1 MPTYR
6 YECAN
11 AECATGGE
19 FTVFQSM
26 SAEALKL
33 CPTCGKVVERL
44 IGPAYVSTPKGNTD
58 LKSMGFASYF
68 LIVMDFIKHGRSIG
82 VPVGPGR
89 GSGAGALV
97 AYTLDITRVDP
108 LPNGLLFERFPRS
121 R

>member
-58 LKSMGFASYF
+58 LKSMGFAKLVKRDKGVYENVTALDNESRYWHADKPET
-68 LIVMDFIKHGRSIG
+68 MPDIKR
-82 VPVGPGR
+82 
-89 GSGAGALV
+89 
-97 AYTLDITRVDP
+97 RVKD
-108 LPNGLLFERFPRS
+108 
-121 R
+121 